1 MRLSV
6 VYSSDDKYAQ
16 HTGVSI
22 ISLLDNN
29 RHFDD
34 IDIYIIDNEISIEN
48 KKKLNSIVKDY
59 DRKVE
64 YIDFSKYKNQL
75 KLNMEWDISLSS
87 YARLFLSS
95 MLPKNVEKVLYY
107 DCDTIVV
114 NKLDEIWNID
124 IDNYYVAGVQDT
136 VSNEIKRAVGI
147 NEEFKYINAGMLLIN
162 LKRWRKDKIE
172 EKFINF
178 IDKYNGNVI
187 HHDQGVINGVLHKNM
202 KIISPKFNLMTV
214 YYIMNR
220 REIVKY
226 YGICG
231 EFYSQEEI
239 DEAINNVVYI
249 HYTPGFTTRPW
260 VKGCKHPKKDEYWRY
275 LSLTP
280 WNDYIAIRD
289 SAEIKVKVINWIYR
303 NFSVLLVD
311 DITKKIIRI
320 FKRS

>member
-1 MRLSV
+1 M
-6 VYSSDDKYAQ
+6 
-16 HTGVSI
+16 
-22 ISLLDNN
+22 
-29 RHFDD
+29 
-34 IDIYIIDNEISIEN
+34 
-48 KKKLNSIVKDY
+48 KDY

-178 IDKYNGNVI
+178 IDKYNG
-187 HHDQGVINGVLHKNM
+187 M
-202 KIISPKFNLMTV
+202 
-214 YYIMNR
+214 
-220 REIVKY
+220 
-226 YGICG
+226 
-231 EFYSQEEI
+231 
-239 DEAINNVVYI
+239 
-249 HYTPGFTTRPW
+249 
-260 VKGCKHPKKDEYWRY
+260 
-275 LSLTP
+275 
-280 WNDYIAIRD
+280 
-289 SAEIKVKVINWIYR
+289 
-303 NFSVLLVD
+303 
-311 DITKKIIRI
+311 
-320 FKRS
+320 